1 MFVKK
6 PDMRSLLAAMLLLGL
21 YAPVIGQQTTPSSAQ
36 IQEVMQ
42 RMHAQLDSA
51 YKSPQ
56 VKDLMKHGKEIN
68 TDSIVRAARARSG
81 NGLSGNLGSMASGGA
96 GLKPDTTTAKI
107 PPKNNQ
113 VLGAMPS
120 KPLSTAALKQYATDL
135 DKRLTPACREA
146 FGTSIGNTDKY
157 SVLAISNASV
167 LAAEMGM
174 LDQAAL
180 LSLKAVERAP
190 GNPLILSNA
199 GSILHTGGLEIAAI
213 PILEVAE
220 QIDPG
225 NSTLENNLGQSYLSL
240 GDRDKAQAH
249 FQICLAKAP
258 NHPLANSSMAMIDLD
273 RGDRSSALRHVE
285 NSLKGAFSDR
295 AYHLLYKL
303 KQDPVL
309 MDYFKQRYKQPEYF
323 NENKYQLP
331 LQCYRV
337 SDIAAMRA
345 TYDAYKQ
352 MLRSV
357 KKKFDD
363 EGKEESKAGRDA
375 LMEKM
380 KNRRPDM
387 PVSQFEAP
395 FMEMATAMLFDLK
408 RRMERGDAD
417 EIARSQKQYHDRI
430 KELQDEYNKKQH
442 DVDECGGQIALAND
456 YMEKMAVVTHEY
468 QKTYLRIYKD
478 FYLDNAFW
486 SFFTTPDAHMKRANF
501 CQLTS
506 GFLSVLLQIAETHF
520 LDVTQDCASEEKE
533 EKEAEPVEIE
543 GECPLGKY
551 GQEIPFGIGK
561 FNLSCEESE
570 FQIGELIVLNVKHK
584 FKTGETIWALGP
596 GAAISLMGHS
606 DESWLEIPGLGPI
619 KPGLEV
625 GIKGQA
631 FLVFKDG
638 AFVDYGGKIAAE
650 IDVLGWGREI
660 STTVAIGKN
669 SGLVLEDGGL
679 KRLIDKEFGPP
690 KEAPQMNK
698 NVKIYNPK

>member
-1 MFVKK
+1 
-6 PDMRSLLAAMLLLGL
+6 MRSLLATVFLLGL
-21 YAPVIGQQTTPSSAQ
+21 YATGTGQQTNPSSAQ
-36 IQEVMQ
+36 IQEVLQ
-42 RMHAQLDSA
+42 KMHAQLDSA

-56 VKDLMKHGKEIN
+56 VRKMMQQGKAIN
-68 TDSIVRAARARSG
+68 TDSIVRAAKSRTGNGQSG
-81 NGLSGNLGSMASGGA
+81 NMGSLTAGGI
-96 GLKPDTTTAKI
+96 GPRPDTSTEKL
-107 PPKNNQ
+107 PPKNTR

-120 KPLSTAALKQYATDL
+120 KPLSAAAIRQYMTDL
-135 DKRLTPACREA
+135 DKQLTPAFRDA

-157 SVLAISNASV
+157 TALGISNASV
-167 LAAEMGM
+167 IAAEMGM
-174 LDQAAL
+174 LDQAVL

-190 GNPLILSNA
+190 DNPLILSNA

-213 PILEVAE
+213 PILEAAE
-220 QIDPG
+220 QKDPG
-225 NSTLENNLGQSYLSL
+225 NSTLENNLGQSYLSV

-249 FQICLAKAP
+249 FQACIAKAP

-345 TYDAYKQ
+345 TYDAYRE
-352 MLRSV
+352 MLRRV

-363 EGKEESKAGRDA
+363 EGKEESRAGRDA

-380 KNRRPDM
+380 KNHRPG
-387 PVSQFEAP
+387 SGASEFQAP
-395 FMEMATAMLFDLK
+395 FMEMANAMLFDLK

-417 EIARSQKQYHDRI
+417 EIARSQKQYHDHI
-430 KELQDEYNKKQH
+430 KELQDEYNKKLH
-442 DVDECGGQIALAND
+442 DVEECGGQIALAND

-468 QKTYLRIYKD
+468 QKTYLRLYKD

-486 SFFTTPDAHMKRANF
+486 SFFTSPDPHMQRAQF

-506 GFLSVLLQIAETHF
+506 GFLSVLLQIAETHY
-520 LDVTQDCASEEKE
+520 LDVTQDCATEEKE
-533 EKEAEPVEIE
+533 KKEAEEVEIE
-543 GECPLGKY
+543 GDCPLGKN

-561 FNLSCEESE
+561 FNLSCEEGE
-570 FQIGELIVLNVKHK
+570 FQIGELIILNIKHK
-584 FKTGETIWALGP
+584 FNTGETIWALGP
-596 GAAISLMGHS
+596 GAAVSLMGHS
-606 DESWLEIPGLGPI
+606 EESWLEIPALGPI

-638 AFVDYGGKIAAE
+638 AFVDYGGRIAAE

-679 KRLIDKEFGPP
+679 KRYIDKNFGPP
-690 KEAPQMNK
+690 KEVQVNK